1 MRPEA
6 IDATGEA
13 QVVAC
18 VLQELYVRDGVRI
31 ALSVRIIFLFFTQYS
46 FRRGILAYFCLLVL
60 LALYF
65 IDVLARL
72 ER

>member
-31 ALSVRIIFLFFTQYS
+31 ALSVRIIFLFF
-46 FRRGILAYFCLLVL
+46 YFLLNIFLGAVFW
-60 LALYF
+60 YTF
-65 IDVLARL
+65 TCWRYT
-72 ER
+72 

>member
-31 ALSVRIIFLFFTQYS
+31 ALSVRIIFFLLNIF
-46 FRRGILAYFCLLVL
+46 FRRGTLVHFHL
-60 LALYF
+60 H
-65 IDVLARL
+65 
-72 ER
+72 